1 MGEPDVGPEPADGF
15 GEIDRAN
22 SVNVVAIGFLEQF
35 LSKMRMQVDTWMLAR
50 KRCGFA
56 HQVGRDREGRAGSQN
71 DPVHRMPGIVVIA
84 MDEPLGVL
92 EDYVLLLDAAVGR
105 QSALAFAA
113 RHRSPRRMETHPDLA
128 CRIDGAVQGAI
139 VRQHIMFLPSSHTST
154 LT

>member
-15 GEIDRAN
+15 GEIDRAH

-71 DPVHRMPGIVVIA
+71 VPVHGMPGIVVIA
-84 MDEPLGVL
+84 MAEPLGVL
-92 EDYVLLLDAAVGR
+92 EAYVHHLDAAVAR
-105 QSALAFAA
+105 QSAMDLAASIS
-113 RHRSPRRMETHPDLA
+113 SPRR
-128 CRIDGAVQGAI
+128 
-139 VRQHIMFLPSSHTST
+139 
-154 LT
+154 